1 MSKASSHDSGSAFT
15 LLKSAIGEVEGVF
28 SPSTFQDLEHIC
40 EKLSKAKSVVC
51 YGVGREGLVMK
62 SLTMRLMHAGIHSYF
77 VGDMNVPPVGNK
89 DLFLVSAGPG
99 HFSTVEAL
107 SKVASE
113 SGSEV
118 VTFTAQKNSV
128 FKVPNQYI
136 VNIPARTMA
145 NDLDKNVTQVL
156 PMGSLYEVALFLYF
170 EILILHLRDYLKES
184 ANSMRERHT
193 NLE

>member
-1 MSKASSHDSGSAFT
+1 MSKVSSHESDTAFT
-15 LLKSAIGEVEGVF
+15 NLESAIEEVEGVF
-28 SPSTFQDLEHIC
+28 SPSTFQDFPQLC
-40 EKLSKAKSVVC
+40 EKLSNAKSVVC
-51 YGVGREGLVMK
+51 FGVGREGLVMK
-62 SLTMRLMHAGIHSYF
+62 SLTMRLMHSGIQSYF
-77 VGDMNVPPVGNK
+77 VGDMNVPPVGQK

-107 SKVASE
+107 SKVASD
-113 SGSEV
+113 SGCEV
-118 VTFTAQKNSV
+118 ITFTSQKNSV
-128 FKVPNQYI
+128 FKVPNQYV

-145 NDLDKNVTQVL
+145 NDLDKSTSQTL